1 MDKTP
6 QRPFGEVEF
15 FGILTA
21 LSVLALIAALR
32 IAPFTASGPSAVPVI
47 STGVMV
53 LCALLCFVGAIRARL
68 AGAPKDHRDG
78 LITLNIALVAT
89 VFAGYVAIFDEAG
102 FLLATALFL
111 FLCIALL
118 RGASPGRAALIAL
131 VCVAVIYAVFRMVFL
146 VLLPEGVVPEREII
160 QGLHN
165 LFGG

>member
-1 MDKTP
+1 M
-6 QRPFGEVEF
+6 
-15 FGILTA
+15 
-21 LSVLALIAALR
+21 
-32 IAPFTASGPSAVPVI
+32 PVI

-118 RGASPGRAALIAL
+118 RGASPRSGGADRA
-131 VCVAVIYAVFRMVFL
+131 
-146 VLLPEGVVPEREII
+146 
-160 QGLHN
+160 GLRRSH
-165 LFGG
+165 LRGFPDGIPGAAA